1 MPSDLTTLILLALAA
16 MAAGA
21 CNSVAG
27 GGTLLT
33 FPSLTAVV
41 TGDVANATS
50 TIALLPGSM
59 AGAWGY
65 RQEVSHN
72 KRLVV
77 SLLAPSLAG
86 GMLGALLVVWYPKQ
100 FTSLIPWLILT
111 AALLFLIQPVVSRF
125 LRKRQTHAPSHA
137 GSATTASVIVFQ
149 FFIALYGGYFGA
161 GIGILMLASLG
172 LMSVGDI
179 HKMNGVKTV
188 LASTI
193 NAASVVVFLASPGI
207 IHWRYAAV
215 MAAGA
220 ILGGYLGARTARKLP
235 AVYVRYAVIVIAF
248 GLSAYYFWR
257 QVYG

>member
-1 MPSDLTTLILLALAA
+1 MPTDFDILALLALAA

-33 FPSLTAVV
+33 FPALTAVV

-50 TIALLPGSM
+50 TVALLPGSM

-65 RQEVSHN
+65 RREVSHN
-72 KRLVV
+72 KRLVL

-86 GMLGALLVVWYPKQ
+86 GLLGALLVVWFPKQ
-100 FTSLIPWLILT
+100 FESLIPWLILT
-111 AALLFLIQPVVSRF
+111 AAVLFLVQPVVSRL
-125 LRKRQTHAPSHA
+125 LRKRASHSPVKA
-137 GSATTASVIVFQ
+137 GFGTTAGVIVFQ

-193 NAASVVVFLASPGI
+193 NAASVVVFLATPDI
-207 IHWRYAAV
+207 IRWRYAAV
-215 MAAGA
+215 MAIGA
-220 ILGGYLGARTARKLP
+220 ILGGYLGARTARKFPP
-235 AVYVRYAVIVIAF
+235 AYVRYAVIVIAF
-248 GLSAYYFWR
+248 GLSAFYFWK
-257 QVYG
+257 QLKG

>member
-1 MPSDLTTLILLALAA
+1 MPSDLSTLILLALAA

-33 FPSLTAVV
+33 FPALTAVV

-72 KRLVV
+72 KRLVI

-86 GMLGALLVVWYPKQ
+86 GLLGALLVVWYPKQ
-100 FTSLIPWLILT
+100 FEALIPWLILT
-111 AALLFLIQPVVSRF
+111 AALLFLIQPVVGRF
-125 LRKRQTHAPSHA
+125 LRKRQAQTQSQTGA
-137 GSATTASVIVFQ
+137 GTTVGVIVFQ
-149 FFIALYGGYFGA
+149 FFVALYGGYFGA

-193 NAASVVVFLASPGI
+193 NAASVIVFLASPGI

-215 MAAGA
+215 MAVGA
-220 ILGGYLGARTARKLP
+220 ILGGYIGARTARKLP

-257 QVYG
+257 QVHG